1 MMPNSQH
8 PPFALHKSVGAATV
22 TALVLLYVLLF
33 DLHWDNK
40 KTSCVNNVH
49 SPVAT
54 ATCRALSAAMLQ
66 RLRLKEQVSGFHS
79 AC

>member
-8 PPFALHKSVGAATV
+8 PPLALHKSVGAATV

-33 DLHWDNK
+33 DLHWDSK
-40 KTSCVNNVH
+40 KTSCVH
-49 SPVAT
+49 FPVAT

-66 RLRLKEQVSGFHS
+66 GLRLKEQVSGFHS